1 MGYGIFKTPVFG
13 TCVLTRLLQKR
24 HFPKTLLCFL
34 GSFMRFAE
42 LFHLK
47 RSERGPA
54 CVGVSD
60 DDASL

>member
-1 MGYGIFKTPVFG
+1 MGYGIFKPPSGG
-13 TCVLTRLLQKR
+13 TCVLTRLPQKR

-34 GSFMRFAE
+34 GSFMSYAE
-42 LFHLK
+42 RFHLK
-47 RSERGPA
+47 KSERGPA